1 MIETQSN
8 SESTSVWDYKPG
20 WCQPWSIILAGLTI
34 ISASWLILHTIWITL
49 GVSVLI
55 TVWWVYFL
63 ILYPK
68 AFADYITSQKV
79 KSQN

>member
-8 SESTSVWDYKPG
+8 SKSTNVWDYKPG

-34 ISASWLILHTIWITL
+34 ILASWLILHTVWITV
-49 GVSVLI
+49 GVSMLI

-63 ILYPK
+63 ILYPQ
-68 AFADYITSQKV
+68 AFAKYIASQEA
-79 KSQN
+79 KS